1 MTTQDLSIQ
10 LTNQIKTYLKSR
22 NHIDS
27 GDLLNSLQVNV
38 DANLGMSVSGKD
50 YLVYIDDGQFTQNF
64 FELPTT
70 VATIENFISRS
81 IDIEFDGGEK
91 TTTILD

>member
-10 LTNQIKTYLKSR
+10 LTNQIKTYLKTR

-27 GDLLNSLQVNV
+27 GDLLNSLKVDV

-50 YLVYIDDGQFTQNF
+50 YLVYIDNGQFTQNF